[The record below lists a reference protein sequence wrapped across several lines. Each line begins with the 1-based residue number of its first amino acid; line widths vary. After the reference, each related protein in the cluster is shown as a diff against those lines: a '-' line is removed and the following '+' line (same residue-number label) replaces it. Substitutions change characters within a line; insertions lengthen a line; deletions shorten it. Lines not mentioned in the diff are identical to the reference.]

1 MQLTEQQRVVTAV
14 VACMAILFV
23 WQFFFS
29 PPPPQ
34 EEPVAQRGAEDIP
47 VKGEAIEPND
57 PKPLPAAEPSAA
69 EPAKYEE
76 KVLPVVNDLYRAQIS
91 TSDAAFTKLELAQYE
106 EAVWVRDG
114 KEVKQDRSREQPVS
128 LVTAEADGAPR
139 QARLRLDTG
148 GKPLSIPFV
157 EQPSQAAGRID
168 LAGNT
173 DGLQV
178 VAELT
183 PDPASYQIAY
193 EVRVTNQGSAPRTV
207 SPMITFGL
215 EQFGGEGS
223 MFAPAP
229 DQVHGLCVVG
239 GSVERKAVNDV
250 DEGEAY
256 ASPEGAGWAGIDR
269 QYFLVALLPD
279 VEGKNRCKIEA
290 QGKTLSLDYYLPAGD
305 IAPGQTAVRKFRIY
319 AGPKRDSEMVR
330 VSPLLKEAI
339 NYSLWGIPLG
349 FLARPM
355 VFLMNLFHGWTGSWG
370 VAIMCL
376 TFLVKL
382 LLFPVTYR
390 SVMSMRKM
398 QLLKPELDKLKK
410 QYENDK
416 ERQQLEQMKLF
427 RERGVNP
434 IGGCLPMLLQ
444 MPVWFA
450 LYRMLWSSVDLY
462 HQPFLWISDLT
473 HAETFPIM
481 AICVGALT
489 FVQQK
494 TTPTTMDS
502 QQMKM
507 MMYVMPVMFSV
518 FLIALPSGLVLYIL
532 VNSILT
538 ILQQL
543 AINRRQPA

>member
-1 MQLTEQQRVVTAV
+1 MSEQQRVVTAV
-14 VACMAILFV
+14 VACMAILFA

-29 PPPPQ
+29 PPKPT
-34 EEPVAQRGAEDIP
+34 EEPVAQRSVEDIP
-47 VKGEAIEPND
+47 VKGEAIEAND
-57 PKPLPAAEPSAA
+57 AKPLPAADPAAPGEP
-69 EPAKYEE
+69 KVYEE
-76 KVLPVVNDLYRAQIS
+76 TRHQLANDHYRAEVSS
-91 TSDAAFTKLELAQYE
+91 TDAAFTKFELAKYD

-114 KEVKQDRSREQPVS
+114 KEVKQDRTREQPVS
-128 LVTAEADGAPR
+128 LVTAEAAGRPE
-139 QARLRLDTG
+139 QARLRLDIA
-148 GKPLSIPFV
+148 GKTVAIPFV
-157 EQPSQAAGRID
+157 HNKEAKEGI
-168 LAGNT
+168 LEF
-173 DGLQV
+173 DGVVDDMQV
-178 VAELT
+178 VAEID
-183 PDPASYQIAY
+183 PDETSYAVNY
-193 EVRVTNQGSAPRTV
+193 EVRVTNRGSATRTV
-207 SPMITFGL
+207 APLVTLGL

-223 MFAPAP
+223 MFSPAP
-229 DQVHGLCVVG
+229 DQVHGICVVNG
-239 GSVERKAVNDV
+239 GVERKALKDV
-250 DEGEAY
+250 DEGEDY
-256 ASPEGAGWAGIDR
+256 APAEAAGWAGIDR
-269 QYFLVALLPD
+269 QYFLLALLPD
-279 VEGKNRCKIEA
+279 VEGKNRCKMVA
-290 QGKTLSLDYYLPAGD
+290 QGKTLWLDYAFAAGE
-305 IAPGQTAVRKFRIY
+305 IAPGQTLVRKFRMY
-319 AGPKRDSEMVR
+319 AGPKRDDEMVR
-330 VSPLLKEAI
+330 VSPLLKDSI

-355 VFLMNLFHGWTGSWG
+355 VFLMNTFHGWTGSWG
-370 VAIMCL
+370 FAIICL
-376 TFLVKL
+376 TLMVKT

-410 QYENDK
+410 TYEGDK

-462 HQPFLWISDLT
+462 HQPFLWIRDLT
-473 HAETFPIM
+473 HAEAFPIM

-543 AINRRQPA
+543 AINSRKP

>member
-1 MQLTEQQRVVTAV
+1 MSEQQRVVTAV
-14 VACMAILFV
+14 VACMAILFA

-29 PPPPQ
+29 PPKPV
-34 EEPVAQRGAEDIP
+34 EEPVAQRSVEDIP
-47 VKGEAIEPND
+47 VKGEAIEQND
-57 PKPLPAAEPSAA
+57 PKPVPSPEVAEAPAYVEKRLPITNER
-69 EPAKYEE
+69 
-76 KVLPVVNDLYRAQIS
+76 YRAELS
-91 TSDAAFTKLELAQYE
+91 TTDAAFTRFELAQYE

-139 QARLRLDTG
+139 QALIRLDVA
-148 GKPLSIPFV
+148 GKTLSIPFV
-157 EQPSQAAGRID
+157 EQAAGAPGRVD
-168 LAGNT
+168 LAGT
-173 DGLQV
+173 VDGLQV
-178 VAELT
+178 VAEIT
-183 PDPASYQIAY
+183 PDNATYQLAY
-193 EVRVTNQGSAPRTV
+193 EVRVTNLGNAPRTV
-207 SPMITFGL
+207 SPMVTLGL

-223 MFAPAP
+223 MFSPAP
-229 DQVHGLCVVG
+229 DQVHGLCMVG
-239 GSVERKAVNDV
+239 GSMERKAVGDV
-250 DEGEAY
+250 DEGEQY
-256 ASPEGAGWAGIDR
+256 APAEAAGWAGIDR
-269 QYFLVALLPD
+269 QYFLAAILPD
-279 VEGKNRCKIEA
+279 VEGQNRCKMVA
-290 QGKTLSLDYYLPAGD
+290 QGKTLWLDYLLAAGD

-319 AGPKRDSEMVR
+319 AGPKRDNEMIA

-376 TFLVKL
+376 TLLVKL

-398 QLLKPELDKLKK
+398 QLLKPELDKIKT
-410 QYENDK
+410 QYANDK

-462 HQPFLWISDLT
+462 HQPFLWIRDLT
-473 HAETFPIM
+473 HAEPFPIM

-494 TTPTTMDS
+494 TTPTTMDN
-502 QQMKM
+502 QQMKV
-507 MMYVMPVMFSV
+507 MMYMMPVMFSV

-543 AINRRQPA
+543 AINSRKP